1 MTFTEILSDIRKK
14 AFSEHDKG
22 FRFER
27 LMHDYLLTDPL
38 YANTLQEVWLWSDF
52 PFRND
57 FSGKDSGID
66 LVARTTAGDFWA
78 IQCKCYAADAYIDKA
93 GVDSFLSTSGKQFS
107 NEVLEKVSFS
117 HRLWIATTN
126 NWSQEAN
133 KVLLNQQPP
142 VSRISLSDLSNA
154 PVDWNLLVQ
163 GRAGKISFLA
173 THKVRKHQ
181 QDALDAARAHFTQH
195 DRGKLIMAC
204 GTGKT
209 FTSLRLAEQETGG
222 TGLVLFLVPSI
233 SLLGQ
238 TLREWSS
245 QADEPIRAVCV
256 CSDAEVSKA
265 RKSTNDDS
273 ADHIEDLALPASTNV
288 ASVVTQLARHGSD
301 TRKAGLTVVFST
313 YQSIDV
319 ISKAQKTD
327 GRPFDLIICDEAHR
341 TTGVTLEGAEESSF
355 VKVHDNTF
363 LVARKRVYMTAT
375 PRIYGE
381 TAKTKAREMDAA
393 LCSMDNPGFYGEEFY
408 RIGFGKAV
416 ERLLLSDYKVLI
428 LTVHEDSIPAA
439 FQAALATA
447 GNAKEIPADDVMK
460 LAGCINALSK
470 TTIGQD
476 PSVVRGIDPDP
487 MRRAVAFCQSIK
499 ASKAVTVAF
508 NEFKDTLYSQFTPA
522 ERRHLVDVSADHVD
536 GTMSAL
542 TRDAKLAWLKSSPRE
557 GRECRVLCNV
567 RCLSEGVDVP
577 SLDAVLFLSPRNS
590 QVEVVQSVG
599 RVMRT
604 APGKKYGYII
614 IPVIIPAGT
623 APEDAL
629 DDNERFKVVWTVL
642 NALRAHDDRFDAIIT
657 KINFNKRLPEQVQV
671 IDSKEGSSAGKTWS
685 DEERRQF
692 ESGIGRKDFT
702 DLGALCNVI
711 FARMV
716 EKVGNKRYWEQWARD
731 VAHIAERHIAQI
743 TAFIAQGGPQQ
754 AAFDRFMKGL
764 HQNINPSVSPEE
776 AIQMLGQHLITRPVF
791 DALFENY
798 AFVESNPVSKA
809 MQGMLDRL
817 DALTLDKDRAILHEF
832 YESVKMRTTGIDNGE
847 ARQKIVVELYD
858 KFFKNAFPRVV
869 EKLGIV
875 YTPVEVVDFMLQSVA
890 DVLKS
895 EFDRDLSDENIHI
908 LDPFTG
914 TGTFLTRLLQ
924 SGLISREALD
934 RKYAREL
941 HANEIVLLAYYIA
954 SINIENAYHE
964 RDPGRPY
971 KPFEGVC
978 LTDTFQLGEGEGM
991 LDLNDGFVDNSRRVR
1006 AQRKAPLRIIIG
1018 NPPYSVGQK
1027 SANDNAQNQGYPN
1040 LERRIEQTYVAASRS
1055 TNKNS
1060 LYDSYIK
1067 AFRWASDRLDPQGGI
1082 VAFVSNG
1089 AWIDGNAMAGF
1100 RKTLQR
1106 EFSSIYVFN
1115 LRGNCRTS
1123 GELRQREGGG
1133 IFGRG
1138 SRTPITV
1145 TLLVKNPDAKAPA
1158 AIQYHD
1164 IGDYLT
1170 RDQKLEII
1178 RKAGSI
1184 TALRDKFQHIL
1195 PNKHG
1200 DWISH
1205 RDEGFEEL
1213 IPLASLKKF
1222 DQKTQSVF
1230 VVHSN
1235 GLKSNRD
1242 AWVYNFSRPLL
1253 ESNISRSIDFYN
1265 AQTQAFIAARNGKPN
1280 LKIDA
1285 FIKYDSTQF
1294 SWNRG
1299 SKNDASKGKLNR
1311 FEPEAPCVSLYRP
1324 FCRQHGYFSVPMND
1338 MVYQLPKLFPTPKHE
1353 NLVICV
1359 PGVGVSKDFCAI
1371 VTDCLPDVQ
1380 LMANGQCFPL
1390 YYYDKNEQP
1399 QQASLFDTGEEYI
1412 RRDGIGNFILAR
1424 VRELCGPRVTKMD
1437 IFYYVYGILH
1447 SEEYRKKYAV
1457 NLKKSLPR
1465 LPLPE
1470 EPVLFWSF
1478 SKAGAELAELH
1489 LNYETLP
1496 PHPEVREHSTK
1507 TVPSFR
1513 VQKMRFARDGKKEDK
1528 TTIIYNNDITLG
1540 NIPLESY
1547 DYVVN
1552 GRSALEWIM
1561 ERYQVTT
1568 HKESGIVN
1576 DPNLWCD
1583 EHDNPR
1589 YILDLLKS
1597 IVTLSIETRRIVS
1610 SLPVLKL

>member
-1 MTFTEILSDIRKK
+1 MRS
-14 AFSEHDKG
+14 
-22 FRFER
+22 
-27 LMHDYLLTDPL
+27 YLLTDPL
-38 YANTLQEVWLWSDF
+38 YANTLESVWMWSDF

-57 FSGKDSGID
+57 FSGKDTGID

-78 IQCKCYAADAYIDKA
+78 IQCKCYGADAYIDKS
-93 GVDSFLSTSGKQFS
+93 GVDSFLSTSGKQFR
-107 NEVLEKVSFS
+107 NESLEKVSFA
-117 HRLWIATTN
+117 HRLWIATTS
-126 NWSQEAN
+126 NWSQEAS

-154 PVDWNLLVQ
+154 PVDWDLLMQ
-163 GRAGKISFLA
+163 DRIGKTSRLT

-181 QDALDAARAHFTQH
+181 QDALDAARDHFVQH
-195 DRGKLIMAC
+195 DRGKMIMAC

-209 FTSLRLAEQETGG
+209 FVSLRLAEQETGG
-222 TGLVLFLVPSI
+222 SGLVLFLVPSI

-238 TLREWSS
+238 TLREWSA
-245 QADEPIRAVCV
+245 QANEPLKAICV

-265 RKSTNDDS
+265 RKRTSDDS
-273 ADHIEDLALPASTNV
+273 ADQIEDLALPASTNV
-288 ASVVTQLARHGSD
+288 ASVVYQLESHEQD
-301 TRKAGLTVVFST
+301 KRKRGLTVVFST

-319 ISKAQKTD
+319 ISKAQRNN

-341 TTGVTLEGAEESSF
+341 TTGVTLEGDDESAF
-355 VKVHDNTF
+355 VKVHDNAF
-363 LVARKRVYMTAT
+363 LDARKRLYMTAT

-381 TAKTKAREMDAA
+381 VAKAKAQEMDAA
-393 LCSMDNPGFYGEEFY
+393 ICSMDNPDFYGEEFY

-416 ERLLLSDYKVLI
+416 EKLLLSDYKVLI

-439 FQAALATA
+439 FQNALAA
-447 GNAKEIPADDVMK
+447 AENAKEIPADDVMK
-460 LAGCINALSK
+460 LAGSINALSK
-470 TTIGQD
+470 ITIGQD
-476 PSVVRGIDPDP
+476 TSSLRAIDPDP
-487 MRRAVAFCQSIK
+487 MRKAVAFCQSIR
-499 ASKAVTVAF
+499 ASKTITNAF
-508 NEFKDTLYSQFTPA
+508 NTFKETLYEQYDPSTRLQ
-522 ERRHLVDVSADHVD
+522 LVDVSADHVD

-542 TRDAKLAWLKSSPRE
+542 TRDAKLSWVKSSPAS

-614 IPVIIPAGT
+614 IPVIIPSGT

-642 NALRAHDDRFDAIIT
+642 NALRAHDDRFDAIIN
-657 KINFNKRLPEQVQV
+657 KINFNKRLPDQIQV
-671 IDSKEGSSAGKTWS
+671 IDSAGGSSAGQSWS

-692 ESGIGRKDFT
+692 EAAVDRKSIA
-702 DLGALCNVI
+702 DLSALCHVI
-711 FARMV
+711 FAKMV

-731 VAHIAERHIAQI
+731 VAHIAQRHIEQI
-743 TAFIAQGGPQQ
+743 TAFIAQGGPQKS
-754 AAFDRFMKGL
+754 AFDRFMKGL
-764 HQNINPSVSPEE
+764 HQNINPSVTPEE
-776 AIQMLGQHLITRPVF
+776 AIQMLGQHLITKPVF

-798 AFVESNPVSKA
+798 TFVENNPVSKA
-809 MQGMLDRL
+809 MQGMLDQL
-817 DALTLDKDRAILHEF
+817 DALTLDKDRAVLQEF

-858 KFFKNAFPRVV
+858 KFFKTAFPKVV

-875 YTPVEVVDFMLQSVA
+875 YTPIEVVDFMLQSVA
-890 DVLKS
+890 IVLKV
-895 EFDRDLSDENIHI
+895 EFGRELSDENIHI

-914 TGTFLTRLLQ
+914 TGTFMTRLIQ
-924 SGLISREALD
+924 SGLISNKALD
-934 RKYAREL
+934 RKYTSEL

-964 RDPGRPY
+964 RNLDKPY
-971 KPFEGVC
+971 KPFEGIC
-978 LTDTFQLGEGEGM
+978 LTDTFHLGEGESKF
-991 LDLNDGFVDNSRRVR
+991 DFQDGFVDNTRRVK

-1027 SANDNAQNQGYPN
+1027 SANDNAQNQRYPS
-1040 LERRIEQTYVAASRS
+1040 LESRIEQTYVAASKA

-1089 AWIDGNAMAGF
+1089 AWLDGNAMTGF
-1100 RKTLQR
+1100 RKTLQQ

-1115 LRGNCRTS
+1115 LRGNQRTS
-1123 GELRQREGGG
+1123 GELSRREGGK
-1133 IFGRG
+1133 IFGSG
-1138 SRTPITV
+1138 SRTPIAI
-1145 TLLVKNPDAKAPA
+1145 TLLVKNPAAKPPA
-1158 AIQYHD
+1158 TIRYHD
-1164 IGDYLT
+1164 IGDYHT
-1170 RDQKLEII
+1170 REQKLEII
-1178 RKAGSI
+1178 KSFGSI
-1184 TALRDKFQHIL
+1184 AAMRDKFKIL
-1195 PNKHG
+1195 HPNRHS

-1205 RDEGFEEL
+1205 RDESFEEL
-1213 IPLASLKKF
+1213 IPLAPEKKF
-1222 DQKTQSVF
+1222 DSKSQSVF
-1230 VVHSN
+1230 LTCSN

-1242 AWVYNFSRPLL
+1242 SWIYNFSQSLL
-1253 ESNISRSIDFYN
+1253 DTNIQTSIEFYN
-1265 AQTQAFIAARNGKPN
+1265 AQAQAFAEARKSNPSI
-1280 LKIDA
+1280 KIEN
-1285 FIKYDSTQF
+1285 FIQYDSTKF

-1299 SKNDASKGKLNR
+1299 SKNDAAKGKQYR
-1311 FEPEAPCVSLYRP
+1311 FEPESICTALYRP
-1324 FCRQHGYFSVPMND
+1324 FCRQYGYFSAPMND
-1338 MVYQLPKLFPTPKHE
+1338 MVYQLPKLFPTTKHE
-1353 NLVICV
+1353 NLLICV
-1359 PGVGVSKDFCAI
+1359 PGIGVTKDFDCFI
-1371 VTDCLPDVQ
+1371 TDCLPDVQ

-1390 YYYDKNEQP
+1390 YFYDKNEHV
-1399 QQASLFDTGEEYI
+1399 QQESLFDTGEKYI
-1412 RRDGIGNFILAR
+1412 RRDGISDFILNR
-1424 VRELCGPRVTKMD
+1424 VRELCGPKATKKN

-1447 SEEYRKKYAV
+1447 SKQYRAKFAV

-1470 EPVLFWSF
+1470 DPKAFWEL
-1478 SKAGAELAELH
+1478 SKAGVELAELH

-1496 PHPEVREHSTK
+1496 PHKAIMEDSPKKAPST
-1507 TVPSFR
+1507 R
-1513 VQKMRFARDGKKEDK
+1513 VQKMRFDKRGNEEDK
-1528 TTIIYNNDITLG
+1528 TTIIYNEDITLR
-1540 NIPLESY
+1540 NIPLEAY

-1552 GRSALEWIM
+1552 GKSGIEWVM

-1568 HKESGIVN
+1568 HKESGIIN

-1589 YILDLLKS
+1589 YILDLIKRLA
-1597 IVTLSIETRRIVS
+1597 TLSLETRRIVNA
-1610 SLPVLKL
+1610 LPVLDL